1 MQNIDE
7 ARVKIKEL
15 KSEIEKNNK
24 LYYED
29 DNPVISDYD
38 YDMMMRQLISLEEK
52 YPELKTPDSPSNR
65 VGGKALSKF
74 EQISHDRVMMSLSN
88 AFTAGELRDFD
99 SKIKEFTKN
108 PKYVVEFKIDGLTLV
123 LKYEKGILISAG
135 TRGDGVTGENVTQN
149 AKTIKSIPLK
159 LKEEVNLEV
168 RGEAFIPKEVFY
180 AINEMQIENEEKTF
194 ANPRNM
200 AAGSLRQLDPKITAS
215 RKLDIFIF
223 SVENDI
229 EGKNSHFELLD
240 YVKDLGMKIS
250 PEKKL
255 CNDIEEVIVEIEK
268 WTDKRFD
275 LPFEIDGMVVK
286 LDDIALRDEI
296 GSTSKAPKWAIAYK
310 FPPEKVRTK
319 VEDIIVQVGRTGVLT
334 PTAILDTVR
343 ISGSMVSRATLHN
356 EDYIK
361 EKDIKIG
368 DYVYIQKAGEIIP
381 EVYEVDKNA
390 RTGEEKDFEM
400 PHNCPVCGEKTVRF
414 ENEASWKCTN
424 ISCKAQLQ
432 RKIIHFVSK
441 GAMDIDGFGEK
452 IVIQLFEEGL
462 IKDISDI
469 YTLKADV
476 LKNLE
481 RMGEKSANNLIN
493 AIENSKNVSLDKF
506 IFALGIRFIGANA
519 GKVLAKNFDN
529 IGQLMDSSVDR
540 LTAID
545 EIGEKMAMSI
555 VEFFEIQSNRDL
567 VEKLLALGVNPISKS
582 NSSQKNIFLNL
593 KVVATGT
600 LEKFKRDDIQ
610 KIVEE
615 NGGKLSSSVSKKT
628 NFVVAGEAA
637 GSKLDKA
644 NQLGVKVISE
654 DDFEKLLSL
663 DDTEQVLK
671 YIENI

>member
-1 MQNIDE
+1 MQSIDE
-7 ARVKIKEL
+7 ARVKIEEL
-15 KSEIEKNNK
+15 KAEIEKNNK

-38 YDMMMRQLISLEEK
+38 YDMMMRQLISLEDK

-74 EQISHDRVMMSLSN
+74 EQIRHDRVMMSLSN

-99 SKIKEFTKN
+99 SKIKEYTKN

-159 LKEEVNLEV
+159 LKEEVDVEV

-255 CNDIEEVIVEIEK
+255 CNDIEEVIAEIEK
-268 WTDKRFD
+268 WTDRRFD

-390 RTGEEKDFEM
+390 RTGEEREFEM

-481 RMGEKSANNLIN
+481 RMGEKSATNLIN

-519 GKVLAKNFDN
+519 GKVLAKNFEN
-529 IGQLMDSSVDR
+529 IGQLMDSSVER

-555 VEFFEIQSNRDL
+555 VEFFEIQSNREL

-663 DDTEQVLK
+663 DDTEQVLE

>member
-1 MQNIDE
+1 MQSIDE
-7 ARVKIKEL
+7 ARVKIEEL
-15 KSEIEKNNK
+15 KAEIEKNNK

-29 DNPVISDYD
+29 DNPIISDYD
-38 YDMMMRQLISLEEK
+38 YDMMMRQLISLEDK

-74 EQISHDRVMMSLSN
+74 EQIRHDRVMMSLSN

-99 SKIKEFTKN
+99 SKIKEYTKN

-159 LKEEVNLEV
+159 LKEEVDVEV

-255 CNDIEEVIVEIEK
+255 CNDIEEVIAEIEK

-390 RTGEEKDFEM
+390 RTGEEREFEM

-481 RMGEKSANNLIN
+481 RMGEKSAKNLIN

-529 IGQLMDSSVDR
+529 IGQLMDSSVER

-555 VEFFEIQSNRDL
+555 VEFFEIQSNREL
-567 VEKLLALGVNPISKS
+567 VVKLLSLGVNPISKS

>member
-1 MQNIDE
+1 MQSIDE
-7 ARVKIKEL
+7 ARVKIEEL
-15 KSEIEKNNK
+15 KAEIEKNNK

-29 DNPVISDYD
+29 DNPIISDYD
-38 YDMMMRQLISLEEK
+38 YDMMMRQLISLEDK

-74 EQISHDRVMMSLSN
+74 EQIRHDRVMMSLSN

-99 SKIKEFTKN
+99 SKIKEYTKN
-108 PKYVVEFKIDGLTLV
+108 PRYVVEFKIDGLTLV
-123 LKYEKGILISAG
+123 LKYEKGILVSAG

-159 LKEEVNLEV
+159 LKEEVDVEV

-255 CNDIEEVIVEIEK
+255 CNDIEEVIAEIEK

-286 LDDIALRDEI
+286 LDNIALRDEI

-390 RTGEEKDFEM
+390 RTGEERDFEM
-400 PHNCPVCGEKTVRF
+400 PHNCPVCGEKTVRT

-424 ISCKAQLQ
+424 IFCKAQLQ

-519 GKVLAKNFDN
+519 GKVLAENFDN
-529 IGQLMDSSVDR
+529 IGQLMDSSVER

-545 EIGEKMAMSI
+545 EIGEKKAMSI
-555 VEFFEIQSNRDL
+555 VEFFGIQSNREL
-567 VEKLLALGVNPISKS
+567 VEKLLSLGVNPISKS

>member
-1 MQNIDE
+1 MQSIDE
-7 ARVKIKEL
+7 ARVKIEEL
-15 KSEIEKNNK
+15 KAEIEKNNK

-29 DNPVISDYD
+29 DNPIISDYD
-38 YDMMMRQLISLEEK
+38 YDMMMRQLISLEDK

-74 EQISHDRVMMSLSN
+74 EQIRHDRVMMSLSN

-99 SKIKEFTKN
+99 SKIKEYTKK

-159 LKEEVNLEV
+159 LKEEVDVEV

-255 CNDIEEVIVEIEK
+255 CNDIEEVIAEIEK

-390 RTGEEKDFEM
+390 RTGEEREFEM

-481 RMGEKSANNLIN
+481 RMGEKSAKNLIN

-529 IGQLMDSSVDR
+529 IGQLMDSSVER

-555 VEFFEIQSNRDL
+555 VEFFEIQSNREL
-567 VEKLLALGVNPISKS
+567 VVKLLSLGVNPISKS

>member
-7 ARVKIKEL
+7 AIVKIKEL
-15 KSEIEKNNK
+15 KNEIEKNNK

-99 SKIKEFTKN
+99 SKIKEYTKN

-123 LKYEKGILISAG
+123 LKYEKGILVSAG

-255 CNDIEEVIVEIEK
+255 CNDIEEVIAEIEK

-529 IGQLMDSSVDR
+529 IGQLMDSSVER

-555 VEFFEIQSNRDL
+555 VEFFEIQSNREL
-567 VEKLLALGVNPISKS
+567 VEKLLSLGVNPISKS

>member
-1 MQNIDE
+1 MQSIDE
-7 ARVKIKEL
+7 ARVKIEEL
-15 KSEIEKNNK
+15 KAEIEKNNK

-29 DNPVISDYD
+29 DNPIISDYD
-38 YDMMMRQLISLEEK
+38 YDMMMRQLISLEDK

-74 EQISHDRVMMSLSN
+74 EQIRHDRVMMSLSN

-99 SKIKEFTKN
+99 SKIKEYTKN

-159 LKEEVNLEV
+159 LKEEVDLEV

-255 CNDIEEVIVEIEK
+255 CNDIEEVIAEIEK
-268 WTDKRFD
+268 WTDKRFE

-390 RTGEEKDFEM
+390 RTGEERDFEM

-529 IGQLMDSSVDR
+529 IGQLMDSSVER

-555 VEFFEIQSNRDL
+555 VEFFEIQSNREL
-567 VEKLLALGVNPISKS
+567 VEKLLSLGVNPISKS
-582 NSSQKNIFLNL
+582 NSSQKNIFLNF

-654 DDFEKLLSL
+654 DDFEKLLAL

>member
-74 EQISHDRVMMSLSN
+74 EQIRHDRVMMSLSN

-99 SKIKEFTKN
+99 SKIKEYTKN

-168 RGEAFIPKEVFY
+168 RGEVFIPKEVFY

-255 CNDIEEVIVEIEK
+255 CNDIEEVIAEIEK

-286 LDDIALRDEI
+286 LDNIALRDEI

-555 VEFFEIQSNRDL
+555 VEFFEIQSNREL
-567 VEKLLALGVNPISKS
+567 VEKLLSLGVNPISKS

-637 GSKLDKA
+637 GSKFDKA

-654 DDFEKLLSL
+654 DDFEKLLAL

>member
-1 MQNIDE
+1 MQNIDD
-7 ARVKIKEL
+7 ARAKIEEL

-24 LYYED
+24 LYYEE
-29 DNPVISDYD
+29 DNPIISDYD
-38 YDMMMRQLISLEEK
+38 YDMMMRQLLSLEEQ
-52 YPELKTPDSPSNR
+52 YPELKTADSPSNR

-74 EQISHDRVMMSLSN
+74 EQITHDRVMMSLSN
-88 AFTAGELRDFD
+88 AFSDGELRDFD
-99 SKIKEFTKN
+99 SKIKEYTKN

-123 LKYEKGILISAG
+123 LKYEKGILVSAG
-135 TRGDGVTGENVTQN
+135 TRGDGITGENVTQN

-159 LKEEVNLEV
+159 LKEEVDIEV
-168 RGEAFIPKEVFY
+168 RGEAFIPKDVFY

-229 EGKNSHFELLD
+229 EGKNSHFELLE
-240 YVKDLGMKIS
+240 YVQELGMKIS

-255 CNDIEEVIVEIEK
+255 CKDIEEVISEIEK

-319 VEDIIVQVGRTGVLT
+319 VQDIIVQVGRTGVLT

-390 RTGEEKDFEM
+390 RTGKERDFEM

-469 YTLKADV
+469 YTLKADE

-529 IGQLMDSSVDR
+529 IEQLMESSVDR
-540 LTAID
+540 LTSID

-555 VEFFEIQSNRDL
+555 VEFFEIQSNREL
-567 VEKLLALGVNPISKS
+567 VEKLLSLGVNPISKS
-582 NSSQKNIFLNL
+582 NSSQKSIFLNL
-593 KVVATGT
+593 KIVATGT

-628 NFVVAGEAA
+628 NFVIAGESA

-654 DDFEKLLSL
+654 DDFERLLSL
-663 DDTEQVLK
+663 DDTKQVLE
-671 YIENI
+671 YIEKL

>member
-29 DNPVISDYD
+29 DNPIISDYD

-74 EQISHDRVMMSLSN
+74 EQIRHDRVMMSLSN

-99 SKIKEFTKN
+99 SKIKEYTKN

-123 LKYEKGILISAG
+123 LKYEKGILVSAG

-159 LKEEVNLEV
+159 LKEGVDVEV

-180 AINEMQIENEEKTF
+180 AINEIQIENEEKTF

-390 RTGEEKDFEM
+390 RTGEEREFEM

-529 IGQLMDSSVDR
+529 IGQLMDSSVER

-555 VEFFEIQSNRDL
+555 VEFFEIQSNREL

-582 NSSQKNIFLNL
+582 NSSQKSIFLNL

-654 DDFEKLLSL
+654 DDFEKLLNL
-663 DDTEQVLK
+663 DDTAQVLE

>member
-1 MQNIDE
+1 MQNIDD
-7 ARVKIKEL
+7 ARAKIEEL

-24 LYYED
+24 LYYEE
-29 DNPVISDYD
+29 DNPIISDYD
-38 YDMMMRQLISLEEK
+38 YDMMMRQLLSLEEQ
-52 YPELKTPDSPSNR
+52 YPELKTADSPSNR

-74 EQISHDRVMMSLSN
+74 EQITHDRVMMSLSN
-88 AFTAGELRDFD
+88 AFSDGELRDFD
-99 SKIKEFTKN
+99 SKIKEYTKN

-123 LKYEKGILISAG
+123 LKYEKGILVSAG
-135 TRGDGVTGENVTQN
+135 TRGDGITGENVTQN

-159 LKEEVNLEV
+159 LKEEVDIEV
-168 RGEAFIPKEVFY
+168 RGEAFIPKDVFY

-229 EGKNSHFELLD
+229 EGKNSHFELLE
-240 YVKDLGMKIS
+240 YVQELGMKIS

-255 CNDIEEVIVEIEK
+255 CKDIEEVISEIEK

-319 VEDIIVQVGRTGVLT
+319 VQDIIVQVGRTGVLT

-390 RTGEEKDFEM
+390 RTGKERDFEM

-432 RKIIHFVSK
+432 RKMYQRVQWI
-441 GAMDIDGFGEK
+441 
-452 IVIQLFEEGL
+452 
-462 IKDISDI
+462 
-469 YTLKADV
+469 
-476 LKNLE
+476 
-481 RMGEKSANNLIN
+481 
-493 AIENSKNVSLDKF
+493 
-506 IFALGIRFIGANA
+506 
-519 GKVLAKNFDN
+519 
-529 IGQLMDSSVDR
+529 
-540 LTAID
+540 
-545 EIGEKMAMSI
+545 
-555 VEFFEIQSNRDL
+555 
-567 VEKLLALGVNPISKS
+567 
-582 NSSQKNIFLNL
+582 
-593 KVVATGT
+593 
-600 LEKFKRDDIQ
+600 
-610 KIVEE
+610 
-615 NGGKLSSSVSKKT
+615 
-628 NFVVAGEAA
+628 
-637 GSKLDKA
+637 
-644 NQLGVKVISE
+644 
-654 DDFEKLLSL
+654 
-663 DDTEQVLK
+663 
-671 YIENI
+671 

>member
-1 MQNIDE
+1 MQSIDE
-7 ARVKIKEL
+7 ARVKIEEL
-15 KSEIEKNNK
+15 KAEIEKNNK

-29 DNPVISDYD
+29 DNPIISDYD
-38 YDMMMRQLISLEEK
+38 YDMMMRQLISLEDK

-74 EQISHDRVMMSLSN
+74 EPIRHDRVMMSLSN

-99 SKIKEFTKN
+99 SKIKEYTKN

-159 LKEEVNLEV
+159 LKEEVDVEV

-200 AAGSLRQLDPKITAS
+200 AAGSLRQLDLKITAS

-255 CNDIEEVIVEIEK
+255 CNDIEEVIAEIEK

-286 LDDIALRDEI
+286 VDDIALRDEI

-390 RTGEEKDFEM
+390 RTGEEKEFEM

-529 IGQLMDSSVDR
+529 IGQLMESSVDR
-540 LTAID
+540 LTSID

-555 VEFFEIQSNRDL
+555 VEFFEIQSNREL
-567 VEKLLALGVNPISKS
+567 VEKLLSLGVNPISKS

>member
-1 MQNIDE
+1 MQSIDE
-7 ARVKIKEL
+7 ARVKIEEL
-15 KSEIEKNNK
+15 KAEIEKNNK

-29 DNPVISDYD
+29 DNPIISDYD
-38 YDMMMRQLISLEEK
+38 YDMMMRQLISLEDK

-65 VGGKALSKF
+65 VGGKPLSKF
-74 EQISHDRVMMSLSN
+74 EPIRHDRVMMSLSN

-99 SKIKEFTKN
+99 SKIKEYTKN

-159 LKEEVNLEV
+159 LKEEVGVEV

-255 CNDIEEVIVEIEK
+255 CNDIEEVIAEIEK

-390 RTGEEKDFEM
+390 RTGGEREFEM

-529 IGQLMDSSVDR
+529 IGQLMESSVDR
-540 LTAID
+540 LTSID

-555 VEFFEIQSNRDL
+555 VEFFEIQSNREL

-628 NFVVAGEAA
+628 NFVIAGEAA

-654 DDFEKLLSL
+654 DDFEKLLDL
-663 DDTEQVLK
+663 EDTEQVLK

>member
-1 MQNIDE
+1 MQSIDE
-7 ARVKIKEL
+7 ARVKIEEL
-15 KSEIEKNNK
+15 KAEIEKNNK

-29 DNPVISDYD
+29 DNPIISDYD
-38 YDMMMRQLISLEEK
+38 YDMMMRQLISLEDK

-74 EQISHDRVMMSLSN
+74 EQIRHDRMMMSLSN

-99 SKIKEFTKN
+99 SKIKEYTKN

-123 LKYEKGILISAG
+123 LKYEKGILVSAG

-159 LKEEVNLEV
+159 LKEEVDVEV

-255 CNDIEEVIVEIEK
+255 CNDIEEVIAEIEK

-286 LDDIALRDEI
+286 LDNIALRDEI

-390 RTGEEKDFEM
+390 RTGEEREFEM

-481 RMGEKSANNLIN
+481 RMGEKSANNLID

-519 GKVLAKNFDN
+519 GKVLAKNFEN

-555 VEFFEIQSNRDL
+555 VEFFEIQSNREL

-628 NFVVAGEAA
+628 NFVIAGEAA

-654 DDFEKLLSL
+654 DDFEKLLAL
-663 DDTEQVLK
+663 YDTEQVLK
-671 YIENI
+671 YIENV

>member
-1 MQNIDE
+1 MQSIDE
-7 ARVKIKEL
+7 ARVKIEEL
-15 KSEIEKNNK
+15 KAEIEKNNK

-29 DNPVISDYD
+29 DNPIISDYD
-38 YDMMMRQLISLEEK
+38 YDMMMRQLISLEDK

-74 EQISHDRVMMSLSN
+74 EQIRHDRVMMSLSN

-99 SKIKEFTKN
+99 SKIKEYTKN

-159 LKEEVNLEV
+159 LKEEVDVEV

-255 CNDIEEVIVEIEK
+255 CNDIEEVIAEIEK
-268 WTDKRFD
+268 WTDRRFD

-469 YTLKADV
+469 YTLKADE

-529 IGQLMDSSVDR
+529 IGQLMESSVDR

-555 VEFFEIQSNRDL
+555 VEFFEIQSNREL
-567 VEKLLALGVNPISKS
+567 VEKLLSLGVNPISKS

>member
-1 MQNIDE
+1 MQSIDE
-7 ARVKIKEL
+7 ARVKIEEL
-15 KSEIEKNNK
+15 KAEIEKNNK

-29 DNPVISDYD
+29 DNPIISDYD
-38 YDMMMRQLISLEEK
+38 YDMMMRQLISLEDK

-74 EQISHDRVMMSLSN
+74 EQIKHDRVMMSLSN

-99 SKIKEFTKN
+99 SKIKEYTKN

-159 LKEEVNLEV
+159 LKEKVDVEV

-255 CNDIEEVIVEIEK
+255 CNDIEEVIAEIEK

-390 RTGEEKDFEM
+390 RTGEEREFEM

-481 RMGEKSANNLIN
+481 RMGEKSATNLIN

-519 GKVLAKNFDN
+519 GKVLAKNFEN
-529 IGQLMDSSVDR
+529 IGQLMDSSVER

-555 VEFFEIQSNRDL
+555 VEFFEIQSNREL

-654 DDFEKLLSL
+654 DDFEKLLAL
-663 DDTEQVLK
+663 NDTEQVLK

>member
-1 MQNIDE
+1 MQNIDDVR
-7 ARVKIKEL
+7 AKIEEL

-24 LYYED
+24 LYYEE
-29 DNPVISDYD
+29 DNPIISDYD
-38 YDMMMRQLISLEEK
+38 YDMMMRQLLSLEEQ
-52 YPELKTPDSPSNR
+52 YPELKTADSPSNR

-74 EQISHDRVMMSLSN
+74 EQITHDRVMMSLSN
-88 AFTAGELRDFD
+88 AFSAEELRDFD
-99 SKIKEFTKN
+99 SKIKEYTKN

-123 LKYEKGILISAG
+123 LKYEKGILVSAG

-159 LKEEVNLEV
+159 LKEEVDIEV
-168 RGEAFIPKEVFY
+168 RGEAFIPKDVFY

-255 CNDIEEVIVEIEK
+255 CKDIEEVISEIEK

-319 VEDIIVQVGRTGVLT
+319 VQDIIVQVGRTGVLP

-390 RTGEEKDFEM
+390 RTGEERDFEM

-469 YTLKADV
+469 YTLKADE

-529 IGQLMDSSVDR
+529 IEQLMESSVDR
-540 LTAID
+540 LTSID

-555 VEFFEIQSNRDL
+555 VEFFEIQSNREL
-567 VEKLLALGVNPISKS
+567 VEKLLSLGVNPISKS
-582 NSSQKNIFLNL
+582 NSSQKSIFFNL
-593 KVVATGT
+593 KIVATGT

-628 NFVVAGEAA
+628 NFVIAGESA

-654 DDFEKLLSL
+654 DDFERLLSL
-663 DDTEQVLK
+663 DDTKQVLE
-671 YIENI
+671 YIEKL